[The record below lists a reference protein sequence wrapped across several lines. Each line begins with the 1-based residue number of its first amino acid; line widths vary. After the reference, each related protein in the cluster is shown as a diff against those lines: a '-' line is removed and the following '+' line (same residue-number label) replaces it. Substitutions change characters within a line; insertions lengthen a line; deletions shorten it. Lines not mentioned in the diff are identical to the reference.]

1 MKIAIGSDHAGFRL
15 KEEIKGLI
23 EDLGHD
29 VLDLGTTG
37 EDSVDY
43 PDFARAVSQAVSAGE
58 AGLGVLICGTGLGM
72 AIAANKIPG
81 IRAVTCSDTFSA
93 RMSREHNDANVL
105 CIGARVIGGGLA
117 REVVAQWLSAD
128 FQGGRHGRRVGKI
141 SDIETEYTGRS

>member
-1 MKIAIGSDHAGFRL
+1 MKVAVGSDHAGFCM
-15 KEEIKGLI
+15 KEEVKDLIK
-23 EDLGHD
+23 ELGHD
-29 VLDLGTTG
+29 VLDLGATG

-43 PDFARAVSQAVSAGE
+43 PDFARAVGQAVSAGE

-105 CIGARVIGGGLA
+105 CIGARVIGKGLA
-117 REVVAQWLSAD
+117 RDVVTQWLSAE
-128 FQGGRHGRRVGKI
+128 FEGGRHGRRVGKI
-141 SDIETEYTGRS
+141 SDIEKEYKTRS